1 MKVIIAGGRDYIF
14 TEFDKAALN
23 ALLVDVPIT
32 EVVSGCAPGADTCG
46 EQWAISK
53 NIPIKKFPADWKK
66 YGKSAGYKRN
76 KQMAE
81 YANVAVLFPGG
92 KGTDLMFSL
101 AKEKNLK
108 IYDFRNKL

>member
-14 TEFDKAALN
+14 TEEDKKTLDNLLN
-23 ALLVDVPIT
+23 EIPIT

-46 EQWAISK
+46 ERWAISN
-53 NIPIKKFPADWKK
+53 NIPIKKFPANWDK

-81 YANVAVLFPGG
+81 YADAAILFPGG
-92 KGTDLMFSL
+92 KGTSLMYSL
-101 AKEKNLK
+101 AVQ
-108 IYDFRNKL
+108 NKLFIYNFMKD